1 MASYLLDTNHLS
13 PLITPDH
20 PLRQRF
26 VQQHAA
32 GDSFSIAIP
41 ALTEMLFGIRTLPRA
56 ERNLQEW
63 QIIEGLF
70 TFYHIEKRD
79 GEAAADL
86 QVTLRRQGWQLGT
99 VDALIATIALRYGLI
114 LLTKDKDYRAVPRL
128 QQNNWLT
135 PQHT

>member
-1 MASYLLDTNHLS
+1 M
-13 PLITPDH
+13 
-20 PLRQRF
+20 
-26 VQQHAA
+26 
-32 GDSFSIAIP
+32 
-41 ALTEMLFGIRTLPRA
+41 
-56 ERNLQEW
+56 

-86 QVTLRRQGWQLGT
+86 QVTLRRHGWQLGT